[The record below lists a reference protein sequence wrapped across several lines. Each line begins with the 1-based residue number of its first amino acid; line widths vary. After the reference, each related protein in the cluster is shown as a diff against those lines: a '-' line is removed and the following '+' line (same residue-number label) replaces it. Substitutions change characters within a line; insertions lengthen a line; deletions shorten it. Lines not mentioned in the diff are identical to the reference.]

1 MAHITRIGVSAYG
14 RIGVSAYRRVR
25 CRDFGSRW
33 SKADSLPDSPEA
45 RPRSEEGG
53 LGVRAG
59 GTDRSLTPAL
69 SNGAYGTHERHLFV
83 KPGTR
88 TVSHMSI
95 HPCYSPGSW
104 LLAPGS
110 WLLGRA
116 SGESDKLPL
125 QHGHG
130 LSLQNGS
137 FTLDG

>member
-1 MAHITRIGVSAYG
+1 
-14 RIGVSAYRRVR
+14 
-25 CRDFGSRW
+25 
-33 SKADSLPDSPEA
+33 
-45 RPRSEEGG
+45 
-53 LGVRAG
+53 VRAG

-104 LLAPGS
+104 LL
-110 WLLGRA
+110 GRA